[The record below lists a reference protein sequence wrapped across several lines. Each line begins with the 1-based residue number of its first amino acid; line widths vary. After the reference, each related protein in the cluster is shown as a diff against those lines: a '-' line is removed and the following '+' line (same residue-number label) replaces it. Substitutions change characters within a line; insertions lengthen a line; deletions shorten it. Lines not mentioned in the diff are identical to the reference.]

1 MENLTPDDLN
11 NIVDLWKWVAG
22 ILGAALVGAGTFIR
36 VIWNRMEDAADKE
49 KAALIAEIKRL
60 NDLIE
65 TKDNEI
71 KELNSEIKTS
81 VIKVLTTVEQTM
93 DNFSNNGGH

>member
-1 MENLTPDDLN
+1 MENLTPEDLN

-22 ILGAALVGAGTFIR
+22 ILGAALVAAGTLIR
-36 VIWNRMEDAADKE
+36 VLWKRMEDAADKE